1 MLAYTG
7 EDVSALDP
15 TRILKPSRDLRFR
28 RIDDEAVVVRQSAGE
43 VLVMNETAARLL
55 ELADGRTSVADWVEV
70 LAGEYD
76 VDREALERDVLAF
89 ADELAGE
96 GMLELVPPSEEEKP
110 EDEPSEEDGHG
121 V

>member
-1 MLAYTG
+1 MPG
-7 EDVSALDP
+7 LDP
-15 TRILKPSRDLRFR
+15 ASILKPARDLRFR
-28 RIDDEAVVVRQSAGE
+28 RIDDEAVVVSQRAGE

-55 ELADGRTSVADWVEV
+55 ELADGRSSVADWVEV

-89 ADELAGE
+89 TFDLAEE
-96 GMLELVPPSEEEKP
+96 GMLELVPVSEERP
-110 EDEPSEEDGHG
+110 EESRG

>member
-1 MLAYTG
+1 MP
-7 EDVSALDP
+7 ALEP
-15 TRILKPSRDLRFR
+15 ASILKPARDLRFR
-28 RIDDEAVVVRQSAGE
+28 RIDDEAVVVRQRAGE

-70 LAGEYD
+70 LAGEYE

-89 ADELAGE
+89 ALELAEE
-96 GMLELVPPSEEEKP
+96 GMLELVSLSEEKR
-110 EDEPSEEDGHG
+110 EDRRG

>member
-1 MLAYTG
+1 MP
-7 EDVSALDP
+7 ALEP
-15 TRILKPSRDLRFR
+15 GSILKPARDVRFR
-28 RIDDEAVVVRQSAGE
+28 RIDDEAVVVRQRAGE

-70 LAGEYD
+70 LAGEYE

-89 ADELAGE
+89 AMDLEDE
-96 GMLELVPPSEEEKP
+96 GMLELVPEEERP
-110 EDEPSEEDGHG
+110 EENRG

>member
-1 MLAYTG
+1 M
-7 EDVSALDP
+7 
-15 TRILKPSRDLRFR
+15 RPSRDLRFR
-28 RIDDEAVVVRQSAGE
+28 RIDDEAVVVRQRAGE

-55 ELADGRTSVADWVEV
+55 ELADGRASVADWVEV

-89 ADELAGE
+89 AADLATE
-96 GMLELVPPSEEEKP
+96 GMLELVSPSEEGP
-110 EDEPSEEDGHG
+110 EEGRRG

>member
-1 MLAYTG
+1 MPAFEPG
-7 EDVSALDP
+7 S
-15 TRILKPSRDLRFR
+15 ILRPARDLRFR
-28 RIDDEAVVVRQSAGE
+28 RIDDEAVVVRQRAGE

-55 ELADGRTSVADWVEV
+55 ELADGRSSVADWVEV

-89 ADELAGE
+89 TADLAAE
-96 GMLELVPPSEEEKP
+96 GMLEPVSPAAA
-110 EDEPSEEDGHG
+110 EEDSRG

>member
-1 MLAYTG
+1 MP
-7 EDVSALDP
+7 ALEP
-15 TRILKPSRDLRFR
+15 ASILKPARDLRFR
-28 RIDDEAVVVRQSAGE
+28 RIDDEAVVVRQRAGE

-70 LAGEYD
+70 LAGEYE

-89 ADELAGE
+89 ALDLAEE
-96 GMLELVPPSEEEKP
+96 GMLELMSLSEGKP
-110 EDEPSEEDGHG
+110 EETRG